1 MFVGS
6 TIISPSDSDAEESSV
21 EGTATVFGLSMPGVG
36 PMKSSSLSSSMKVA
50 DFGGSFLVL
59 EYQVVLLVLVLFAPD
74 GPALELPV
82 VGVDGEPPG
91 VERLVADLG
100 VLGLLKVPADFLP
113 ERVAASNN
121 DGEEAISIGV
131 APAVEG
137 SFLGP
142 K

>member
-1 MFVGS
+1 
-6 TIISPSDSDAEESSV
+6 
-21 EGTATVFGLSMPGVG
+21 
-36 PMKSSSLSSSMKVA
+36 MKSSSLSSSMKVA
-50 DFGGSFLVL
+50 DFGSFLVL

-82 VGVDGEPPG
+82 VGVEGEPPG

-100 VLGLLKVPADFLP
+100 VLGVLGLLKVPADFLP
-113 ERVAASNN
+113 ARVAASNN

>member
-1 MFVGS
+1 
-6 TIISPSDSDAEESSV
+6 
-21 EGTATVFGLSMPGVG
+21 
-36 PMKSSSLSSSMKVA
+36 MKSSSLSSSMKVA

-59 EYQVVLLVLVLFAPD
+59 EYQVVLLVLVLFAPE

-100 VLGLLKVPADFLP
+100 VLGVLGLLKVPADFLP
-113 ERVAASNN
+113 ARVAASNN